1 MKKTAEKQMDVVF
14 ILDRS
19 GSMSGSEADT
29 IGGFNSYLKKNR
41 KKNYLVTTILFDDRY
56 EKLYE
61 QEKISEVEELDEET
75 YFVRGSTALLDAV
88 GKTIKLMEKKAKGKV
103 LFAITT
109 DGYEN
114 SSREYTKEQIK
125 EMITGHSDW
134 EFMYIGADVDSYAE
148 ASAIGI
154 SANHTAN
161 YRKTKKGINMV
172 YDAVGMACECCVRDE
187 SLGSEWKK
195 ELDNYIKEN
204 EDK

>member
-1 MKKTAEKQMDVVF
+1 M
-14 ILDRS
+14 
-19 GSMSGSEADT
+19 
-29 IGGFNSYLKKNR
+29 
-41 KKNYLVTTILFDDRY
+41 
-56 EKLYE
+56 
-61 QEKISEVEELDEET
+61 EELDEET

-125 EMITGHSDW
+125 EMITGRSDW